1 MNTINHAVSAVFDVL
16 LWPLDQLG
24 RPAAL
29 IVASAI
35 FGVFALFLFKH
46 VSFQKAIRAAKDR
59 IQAGLIE
66 IRIYQDDLRV
76 ASKAIAK
83 VLLRN
88 FAYLGLNL
96 LPFVPL
102 SIPFAFVLAQF
113 VVRYGFAPVEVHA
126 GPTPIVAGQGTMI
139 EVELASGHE
148 EAVNGLAIEYPAGI
162 EPISPLV
169 RVNGR
174 AFQEVVAR
182 SAGRHELVVTLA
194 DGARATK
201 LLFAGAGA
209 RSMQGE
215 RGTGVFHAL
224 LWPAE
229 DALAADAPIAR
240 IAFAYPDARLGWF
253 PGGTEGVLLVF
264 FVASMLGGALAI
276 KPLKV
281 QI

>member
-1 MNTINHAVSAVFDVL
+1 MNTLNHAVSRVFDVL

-29 IVASAI
+29 ILASAV
-35 FGVFALFLFKH
+35 FGVLALFLFKQ

-83 VLLRN
+83 VLFRN
-88 FAYLGLNL
+88 LAYLGLNL

-102 SIPFAFVLAQF
+102 SVPFAFVLAQF
-113 VVRYGFAPVEVHA
+113 VVRYGFAPVEVHE
-126 GPTPIVAGQGTMI
+126 GPAPVVAGQGTMI
-139 EVELASGHE
+139 EVELASGRE
-148 EAVNGLAIEYPAGI
+148 EAVSGLSIEYAAGI

-174 AFQEVVAR
+174 AFQEIVAR
-182 SAGRHELVVTLA
+182 SPGRHEIVVTLA

-201 LLFAGAGA
+201 LLFAGDGA
-209 RSMQGE
+209 RAMQGE

-229 DALAADAPIAR
+229 DALAGDSPIAR
-240 IAFAYPDARLGWF
+240 IAFQYPDARLGWL
-253 PGGTEGVLLVF
+253 PGGTGGVLLVF